1 VIRHS
6 SFIIRH
12 LPGVFL
18 LLIAVQLH
26 AVASTNDLFSRGL
39 LFSSNGQFPEAAAA
53 FGKLSVNQ
61 PAAGTLVNLGLAEW
75 QRGHAGPAILA
86 WEQAQWID
94 PFESRAGAN
103 LKFAREIAQVDAP
116 NLKWYESVSTW
127 LSPTAWVWL
136 AGASLWFAIGQLIL
150 PGIFRRRL
158 TGWHQ
163 WLAALAFSIFLF
175 SLVANIGVITRT
187 EIGFVLKK
195 NTPLRLTPTRDGE
208 VVYTLPAGEPA
219 RKVRT
224 RGDYVFIRT
233 PGASG
238 WLDQTDFGLVSLK

>member
-1 VIRHS
+1 MIRHSPFVIRH
-6 SFIIRH
+6 
-12 LPGVFL
+12 LCLAL
-18 LLIAVQLH
+18 LLLGISAY
-26 AVASTNDLFSRGL
+26 ASTNDLFTRGL
-39 LFSSNGQFPEAAAA
+39 QFSGNGQFPEAAAA
-53 FGKLSVNQ
+53 FGKLSVEQ

-224 RGDYVFIRT
+224 RGNYVFIRT

-238 WLDQTDFGLVSLK
+238 WLDRDDFSLICAK